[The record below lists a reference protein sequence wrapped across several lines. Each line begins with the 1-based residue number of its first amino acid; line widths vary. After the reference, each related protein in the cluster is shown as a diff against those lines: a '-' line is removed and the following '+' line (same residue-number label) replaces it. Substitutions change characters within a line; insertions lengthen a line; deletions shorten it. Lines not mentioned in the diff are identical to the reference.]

1 MNISN
6 KTVLITG
13 GGSGIGLEIAK
24 VLIAKGNQVI
34 ITGRSADRLAK
45 AASGLSIINTFAGDV
60 TKEAD
65 VTKLVAYLNE
75 NHETL
80 DVVINNAGQAS
91 FNPLG
96 ADGSNS
102 YDSASEE
109 ILTNYLAVIRLNDA
123 LLPLL
128 KQQKESAIVNVTSIV
143 AIAPNVGIATYAA
156 SKAALHS
163 YTQSLRYVLKATPV
177 KVFELY
183 PPLVNT
189 EFSAEIGGENG
200 IPLAQVADEF
210 IAGFEQDEYDIRVG
224 FTAEFYKAFLA
235 SPDDAFVAL
244 NQARGNE

>member
-24 VLIAKGNQVI
+24 SLTAKGSHVI
-34 ITGRSADRLAK
+34 ITGRNADKLEK
-45 AASGLSIINTFAGDV
+45 AASGLNNISTFAGDV

-65 VTKLVAYLNE
+65 VVKLVAYLTE
-75 NHETL
+75 NHKTL

-91 FNPLG
+91 LNKLG
-96 ADGSNS
+96 VEGS
-102 YDSASEE
+102 DSFTKASEE

-128 KQQKESAIVNVTSIV
+128 KQQKEAAIVNVTSIV

-163 YTQSLRYVLKATPV
+163 YTLSLRYVLKTTPV

-189 EFSAEIGGENG
+189 EFSAEIGGANG
-200 IPLAQVADEF
+200 IPPSQVADEF
-210 IAGFEQDEYDIRVG
+210 IAGFEKDEFDIRVG
-224 FTAEFYKAFLA
+224 NTSDFYKAFLA
-235 SPDDAFVAL
+235 SPDEAFVGM
-244 NQARGNE
+244 NQARGNG